1 MIMTDFEAYKMYL
14 ALKAHFLTDQ
24 YDVVKMQG
32 RIRASRRSYTG
43 NKELIF
49 KKLVKRYTDH
59 EVCNFMVSNFVAG
72 NLWGGVFDEESVKRY
87 TAWQRRTQSLRYVF
101 ETDLQT
107 LSEEAAG
114 ADWFTAEAG
123 RHPLIIKAFLRN
135 SITPETLV
143 ILNRLTR
150 FVDNVKLDADPVW
163 PDIRR
168 LIVKYQ
174 PFLKFNL
181 DQFQQILDGQH
192 GSD

>member
-32 RIRASRRSYTG
+32 RIRASRKSYTG

-49 KKLVKRYTDH
+49 KKLVKRYTDA
-59 EVCNFMVSNFVAG
+59 EVCDFMVSNFVAG

-101 ETDLQT
+101 ETDLAT
-107 LSEEAAG
+107 LTTEAEG
-114 ADWFTAEAG
+114 IDWFTADQG
-123 RHPLIIKAFLRN
+123 RHPLILRAFLRN

-143 ILNRLTR
+143 ILNRITG
-150 FVDNVKLDADPVW
+150 FADKLILDSDPVW
-163 PDIRR
+163 PDVKR

-174 PFLKFNL
+174 PFLKFNREQYQEVL
-181 DQFQQILDGQH
+181 NGILG
-192 GSD
+192 